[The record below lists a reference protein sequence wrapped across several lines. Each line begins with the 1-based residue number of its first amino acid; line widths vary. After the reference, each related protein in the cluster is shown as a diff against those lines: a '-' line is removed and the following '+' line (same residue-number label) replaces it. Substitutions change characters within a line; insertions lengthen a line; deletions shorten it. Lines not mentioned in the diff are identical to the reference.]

1 MATMAF
7 SFFPLAK
14 AEKKKQD
21 RLQYIQSYVEEAASK
36 ERIEPALLRALI
48 QVESNFNHK
57 AVSRVGARG
66 LMQIMPKTA
75 AGIGK
80 VEALDSKNPRAN
92 ILAGAHYLR
101 SLINEFKGDLRMAV
115 AAYNAGPSAV
125 RRYDGIPPYRET
137 REYVVKV
144 FRQLEKERGMILS
157 RSDYREDVIN

>member
-21 RLQYIQSYVEEAASK
+21 RLQYIQSYVEEAAAK

-75 AGIGK
+75 VGIGK
-80 VEALDSKNPRAN
+80 EDALDAKNPRAN

-101 SLINEFKGDLRMAV
+101 KMINEFRGDLRLAI
-115 AAYNAGPSAV
+115 AAYNAGPTAV
-125 RRYDGIPPYRET
+125 RRFDGVPPYKET
-137 REYVVKV
+137 RQYVVKV

-157 RSDYREDVIN
+157 RSEYKEDVIY